1 MWSLREC
8 CLKILGVVIVIAS
21 LSIFGI
27 QSITCLMKFLGQNTA
42 TTLHIL
48 STNNA
53 PFPQVTICPDYSI
66 AYKKEILDY
75 FNTTPHALRGH
86 IYPKSTLL
94 TSYEFHDFV
103 TYDFTDLLVEM
114 EVSMSHVFQWKNNNY
129 YKMKYSSSHKIKS
142 TKDTIS
148 IPFNTSDWI
157 EERYNTLG
165 RCFGYRAPEFLVDAQ
180 IRSIDFI
187 FKKDTIV
194 YFHHVGQ
201 FFNVDT
207 NSKIL
212 TLLGQQLFIDTVHE
226 ILIDYPKKMSREE
239 MVKERSKFDVTCD
252 HALNEKLDYCLIS
265 GLDQRALKSIG
276 CTFPT
281 LTFLKS
287 QACDAETM
295 NETQAGLLRD
305 FKIFWAQ
312 TSIDDCALPCSTMNV
327 ALGFPKYDNV
337 YNRLRSRAKVYFK
350 KRVTE
355 KRNVVPYDWVT
366 LLAEVGGYMG
376 LLLGWSLL
384 DLKKILNGAK
394 THFLSKNSLEF
405 DT

>member
-1 MWSLREC
+1 MWSMKEC
-8 CLKILGVVIVIAS
+8 SLKLLGVVIVIAS

-27 QSITCLMKFLGQNTA
+27 QSITCLMKFLDKSTA
-42 TTLHIL
+42 TTLHIV

-53 PFPQVTICPDYSI
+53 PFPQVTICPDYKI

-75 FNTTPHALRGH
+75 FNTTPHQIRSH

-94 TSYEFHDFV
+94 TSYEFHDFI
-103 TYDFTDLLVEM
+103 TYDFKDLLVEM
-114 EVSMSHVFQWKNNNY
+114 EVSMSHVFEWEGNNY
-129 YKMKYSSSHKIKS
+129 YKMKYHSSNSIKS
-142 TKDTIS
+142 TKDTLS
-148 IPFNTSDWI
+148 VPFDDKDWI

-165 RCFGYRAPEFLVDAQ
+165 RCFGFKAPKFLIDAQ

-187 FKKDTIV
+187 FKTDALL

-201 FFNVDT
+201 FFNVDSNT
-207 NSKIL
+207 KIL

-226 ILIDYPKKMSREE
+226 MLIDFPKKMNQEE
-239 MVKERSKFDVTCD
+239 MAKERSKFDVTCD
-252 HALNEKLDYCLIS
+252 HSLDERLDFCLIS
-265 GLDQRALKSIG
+265 GLDQRALESIG

-281 LTFLKS
+281 LTYLKS

-295 NETQAGLLRD
+295 NETQSLLLKD
-305 FKIFWAQ
+305 FKIFWAR
-312 TSIDDCALPCSTMNV
+312 TSVEDCALPCSTMNV

-355 KRNVVPYDWVT
+355 KRNIVPYDWVT

-384 DLKKILNGAK
+384 DLKKVFNATIANFK
-394 THFLSKNSLEF
+394 DKVSR
-405 DT
+405 